1 MLDEGSL
8 AADCKGAVGS
18 GWLAKSARS
27 ARYEFRTVHTLIQ
40 GRIVIWR
47 D

>member
-27 ARYEFRTVHTLIQ
+27 ARYESCSIDKRVSA
-40 GRIVIWR
+40 RVWER
-47 D
+47 A